1 MTASRMEA
9 ERRSL
14 RELRFGARPQADG
27 STEFRVWAPLAESL
41 EVKLVGGDA
50 RTLPL
55 EKAGD
60 GVFEAR
66 VEDVGE
72 GADYFYVVNGN
83 ERPDPVS
90 RSQPSGVHGPS
101 RVVATDAFEWTDS
114 EWKGLALK

>member
-1 MTASRMEA
+1 MTAIRMKA
-9 ERRSL
+9 ERPSL
-14 RELRFGARPQADG
+14 WELRFGARPRADG

-41 EVKLVGGDA
+41 EVKLVGADA
-50 RTLPL
+50 RAVPL
-55 EKAGD
+55 KQVGE

-66 VEDVGE
+66 VEGAGG

-101 RVVATDAFEWTDS
+101 RVVAHGAFAWTDS
-114 EWKGLALK
+114 G